1 MSGRRNH
8 GLVAASRDD
17 ADATAAAPDTDAE
30 AGTTVTT
37 DEPARP
43 AQDQPVAEPV
53 AAEREAILAYDRE
66 GRLAYRVRAA
76 CSQLPIPPE
85 VVPCDQPREL
95 SRLLTTRRFSVLVA
109 GPGLDDAAG
118 FERLHVIREEL
129 PSMSI
134 VLAVDETD
142 VAVREV
148 VRAGAIDLLPP
159 DDDPAAT
166 TKAIERAIGLAERV
180 AEVSTP
186 RPASSPAPAPTKPDS
201 LPQRVI
207 SVASASGGC
216 GKTFLATNIAWF
228 LAHHGNRKVCI
239 IDLDLQ
245 FGEVTSALRLKPT
258 LSITDLVAAEGDLS
272 ELFLEHCTVHESG
285 IHVLAAPAEPTQ
297 SGLVT
302 PTDVGRLIEAARHH
316 FDDVIIDT
324 PPALADNVVVAYHRS
339 DELLVLATLD
349 IPSIRNLQVFLS
361 TLERLNV
368 PDDGIRMVMN
378 KAEEG
383 GGVEMHQVEKLF
395 VRGFDTTLPYARE
408 VPRSINGGKPVL
420 ASEPDS
426 AIARHLGDSLR
437 RLLDDK
443 SLAAYDAARPQSRSH
458 RLGWRRRTKAVE
470 S

>member
-1 MSGRRNH
+1 VSGRRDH
-8 GLVAASRDD
+8 GLVAAARDD
-17 ADATAAAPDTDAE
+17 VEEIDTSDAQAA
-30 AGTTVTT
+30 
-37 DEPARP
+37 
-43 AQDQPVAEPV
+43 QAEPSTDDPRPQDGDRPV
-53 AAEREAILAYDRE
+53 EEPVTAEREAILAYDRD
-66 GRLAYRVRAA
+66 GRLAFRVRSA
-76 CSQLPIPPE
+76 CSHLPIPPE

-95 SRLLTTRRFSVLVA
+95 SRLLTSRRFSVLVA
-109 GPGLDDAAG
+109 GPGLDDVAG

-142 VAVREV
+142 VRIREV

-159 DDDPAAT
+159 ADDAEAT
-166 TKAIERAIGLAERV
+166 TKVIERAIDLAERTT
-180 AEVSTP
+180 EVSTP
-186 RPASSPAPAPTKPDS
+186 RRATRATTAPTEPDA

-228 LAHHGNRKVCI
+228 LAHHGGRKVCI

-245 FGEVTSALRLKPT
+245 FGEVTSALRLKPH
-258 LSITDLVAAEGDLS
+258 LSITDLVAAEGDLTD
-272 ELFLEHCTVHESG
+272 LFVEHCTVHESG
-285 IHVLAAPAEPTQ
+285 IHVLAAPSEPTQ
-297 SGLVT
+297 SGLVS
-302 PTDVGRLIEAARHH
+302 PHDVGRLIEAARQH

-408 VPRSINGGKPVL
+408 VPRSINSGKPVL
-420 ASEPDS
+420 ASEPDA
-426 AIARHLGDSLR
+426 AISRHLGDSLR
-437 RLLDDK
+437 RLLDDT
-443 SLAAYDAARPQSRSH
+443 SRAAYDAARPQSRSH
-458 RLGWRRRTKAVE
+458 RLGWRRRTKAME